1 MAKLQGL
8 VEALSCRSLS
18 EGSLGVGRKRAARPF
33 GGDMMAAHVFFFFK
47 AWLVS
52 DLFLSRAQP
61 RQRATGDEGVIFSSF
76 VVMNIAISTH
86 VVLFGPRL
94 DI

>member
-1 MAKLQGL
+1 
-8 VEALSCRSLS
+8 
-18 EGSLGVGRKRAARPF
+18 
-33 GGDMMAAHVFFFFK
+33 MMAAHVFLFPCFFFFFFFK

-52 DLFLSRAQP
+52 DIFLSRAQP